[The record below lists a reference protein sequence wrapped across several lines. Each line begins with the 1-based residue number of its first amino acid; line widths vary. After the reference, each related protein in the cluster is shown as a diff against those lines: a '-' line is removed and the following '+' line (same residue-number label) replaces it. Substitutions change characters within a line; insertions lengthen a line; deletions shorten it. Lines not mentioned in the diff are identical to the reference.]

1 LKSFI
6 IDGRL
11 REGTDR
17 RKAMQH
23 SEVDSVNH
31 VRFVQSVVEGT
42 PGDSEEVESQ
52 IARSWQ
58 RCFKEHHLDPAGRHE
73 PVLLARTELLERQDR
88 TAHLLEVARLEM
100 ANLYQQVAGSGYAI
114 LLADADGV
122 IVNYIGDPQF
132 TSAAARSGLQN
143 GAVWSEL
150 TQGTNG
156 MGTCLIEKEPLVVH
170 HREHFFARNTI
181 LTCSAAPIF
190 SPQDELLAVLNAA
203 GESSMA
209 QQHTKV
215 LVNMSAQMIENRL
228 FLGAYKDRFLV
239 RFHSRP
245 EFVNTL
251 GEGVIAFN
259 DHGVACAV
267 NRSALFQLGVASKD
281 CLIGKRIEN
290 IFDLSMNSLLALAA
304 RRPFHP
310 APIHDTNSGRRFFAA
325 IQSPEQNARTA
336 PFASEDAS
344 GRERKVL
351 DGSPFQGL
359 EFGDAQM
366 MENIRRAEKILG
378 KDIPAILYGE
388 TGTGKG
394 RFAKAL
400 HLASGRCGKAFVAV
414 NCAAIPETLI
424 ESELFGYK
432 PGAFTGARREGS
444 RGKIVQANGGTLFL
458 DEIGDMPPQLQAR
471 LLRVLED
478 KEVMPL
484 GGESSIKVDIH
495 VISATHCDLAQLIE
509 EGRFRRDLFYRLHGI
524 SLCMPPLR
532 ERTDRRRLIKHLLK
546 IETGHAAAVRI
557 QPEVMKTLENHEWP
571 GNIRQLR
578 NCLRT
583 LLALCEDNTI
593 DMKDLDAELRLGS
606 NPAQLP
612 SCNVE
617 DGTLQQDNPLAC
629 AERDAIVRELE
640 GMRWNVTK
648 VAGRLELSRNT
659 LYRKMRR
666 YGIKPPR

>member
-1 LKSFI
+1 
-6 IDGRL
+6 
-11 REGTDR
+11 
-17 RKAMQH
+17 MQH
-23 SEVDSVNH
+23 SQADTANH
-31 VRFVQSVVEGT
+31 VRFVQSVVRGKR
-42 PGDSEEVESQ
+42 GGYEEVEGQ

-58 RCFKEHHLDPAGRHE
+58 RCLMEHHLDPAGQHE
-73 PVLLARTELLERQDR
+73 PVLLARSELLERQER
-88 TAHLLEVARLEM
+88 TARLLEIAKLEM

-132 TSAAARSGLQN
+132 TNAAARSGLQN
-143 GAVWSEL
+143 GAVWNEP

-156 MGTCLIEKEPLVVH
+156 MGTCLIEKKPLVVH
-170 HREHFFARNTI
+170 HTDHFFVRNTF

-190 SPQDELLAVLNAA
+190 SPQDDLLAVLNAS

-215 LVNMSAQMIENRL
+215 LVSMSAQMIENRI
-228 FLGAYKDRFLV
+228 FLCSYKDRFLV

-245 EFVNTL
+245 EFVSTL
-251 GEGVIAFN
+251 GEGVIAFDGN
-259 DHGVACAV
+259 GVARAA
-267 NRSALFQLGVASKD
+267 NRSALFQLGVGSKD
-281 CLIGKRIEN
+281 CLVGKRIEN
-290 IFDLSMNSLLALAA
+290 IFNLSMNGLLALAA
-304 RRPFHP
+304 RQPFHP
-310 APIHDTNSGRRFFAA
+310 APIHDTISGRRFFAA
-325 IQSPEQNARTA
+325 IQSPEHNAHSRAYLPAA
-336 PFASEDAS
+336 PS
-344 GRERKVL
+344 GDQRAPGGFN
-351 DGSPFQGL
+351 GSPFQGL

-366 MENIRRAEKILG
+366 AENIRRAKKILG

-400 HLASGRCGKAFVAV
+400 HLAGGRSRKPFVAV

-432 PGAFTGARREGS
+432 PGAFTGARRDGS

-484 GGESSIKVDIH
+484 GGEAPIKVDIH
-495 VISATHCDLAQLIE
+495 VISATHCDLPKLIE
-509 EGRFRRDLFYRLHGI
+509 EGKFRRDLFYRLHGI
-524 SLCMPPLR
+524 SLVLPPLR

-546 IETGHAAAVRI
+546 SETGDAAAIKI
-557 QPEVMKTLENHEWP
+557 QPEVMKTLENYDWP

-583 LLALCEDNTI
+583 MLALCENNTI
-593 DMKDLDAELRLGS
+593 DIEDLDAELRSGC
-606 NPAQLP
+606 NPARTPAGNAAAEAQ
-612 SCNVE
+612 
-617 DGTLQQDNPLAC
+617 QQDNPLAS
-629 AERDAIVRELE
+629 AERDAILRELE
-640 GMRWNVTK
+640 GLRWNVTK
-648 VAGRLELSRNT
+648 VATKLELSRNT